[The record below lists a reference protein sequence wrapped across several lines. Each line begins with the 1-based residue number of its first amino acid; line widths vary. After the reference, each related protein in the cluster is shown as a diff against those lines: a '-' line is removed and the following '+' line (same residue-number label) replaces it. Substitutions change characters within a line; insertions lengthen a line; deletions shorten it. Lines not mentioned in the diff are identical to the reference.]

1 MMITEKEA
9 QKSVI
14 SLMTAMFHN
23 DKEARETI
31 YSDLDEDSLKRI
43 IRWAIR
49 QNINHFAALAIASG
63 KDPIQAWSE
72 FAMLVNLALEENED
86 D

>member
-1 MMITEKEA
+1 MITEKEA

-23 DKEARETI
+23 DKEARESI
-31 YSDLDEDSLKRI
+31 YADLDEESLKRI
-43 IRWAIR
+43 LRWAIR
-49 QNINHFAALAIASG
+49 QNINHFATLAITLG

-72 FAMLVNLALEENED
+72 FAMMVNILLENEEEN
-86 D
+86 

>member
-1 MMITEKEA
+1 MITEKEA

-23 DKEARETI
+23 DKDARETI
-31 YSDLDEDSLKRI
+31 YSDLDEESLKRI

-49 QNINHFAALAIASG
+49 QNINHFATLAITMG
-63 KDPIQAWSE
+63 KDPLQAWSE
-72 FAMLVNLALEENED
+72 FAMMVNLVLEEEED
-86 D
+86 

>member
-1 MMITEKEA
+1 MITEKEA

-23 DKEARETI
+23 DKEARETV
-31 YSDLDEDSLKRI
+31 YSDLDEESLKRI
-43 IRWAIR
+43 LRWAIR
-49 QNINHFAALAIASG
+49 QNINHFATLAITMG

-72 FAMLVNLALEENED
+72 FAMMVNLALEEDELD
-86 D
+86 

>member
-1 MMITEKEA
+1 MITEKEA

-23 DKEARETI
+23 DKDARETI
-31 YSDLDEDSLKRI
+31 YSDLDEESLKRI

-49 QNINHFAALAIASG
+49 QNINHFATLAITMG
-63 KDPIQAWSE
+63 KDPLQAWSE
-72 FAMLVNLALEENED
+72 FAMMVNLVLEEEEED
-86 D
+86 

>member
-1 MMITEKEA
+1 MITEKEA

-43 IRWAIR
+43 IRWCIR
-49 QNINHFAALAIASG
+49 QNINHFATLAITMG

-72 FAMLVNLALEENED
+72 FAMMVNLVLEEED
-86 D
+86 ED